1 MQRPGRLLR
10 IFLMLT
16 LASEVLVPVTG
27 EASPATDVAALAP
40 YIAVLPVASGLQQP
54 VFVTH
59 AGDGSG
65 RMFILE
71 RAVRIRILRGGTLAS
86 TPFLDIRSKIASGG
100 GEQGLLG
107 LAFHPA
113 YASNGRL
120 FVYYPFSVSLFCIL
134 EQVFDSILKIP
145 FRQTD
150 LLGELTSAGS
160 TWGS

>member
-16 LASEVLVPVTG
+16 LASGVLVVPVTG

-54 VFVTH
+54 V
-59 AGDGSG
+59 
-65 RMFILE
+65 L
-71 RAVRIRILRGGTLAS
+71 
-86 TPFLDIRSKIASGG
+86 
-100 GEQGLLG
+100 
-107 LAFHPA
+107 
-113 YASNGRL
+113 
-120 FVYYPFSVSLFCIL
+120 
-134 EQVFDSILKIP
+134 VFDNALKIP